1 MGYDEFYL
9 MSTRSLSLDTDFE
22 VDEGASKAKIRTAF
36 KKSLGNKSVN
46 KKILASFVDMVS

>member
-1 MGYDEFYL
+1 

-46 KKILASFVDMVS
+46 KKILSSFVDMVS